1 LRQAN
6 DPPFA
11 KPALPAIDMQR
22 EGSDFPYRPLGESA
36 DTMGQL
42 GLSENDLAAI
52 GRGNAL
58 GLLPRLKAG

>member
-1 LRQAN
+1 
-6 DPPFA
+6 
-11 KPALPAIDMQR
+11 MQ
-22 EGSDFPYRPLGESA
+22 
-36 DTMGQL
+36 QL